1 MIRSGLFSV
10 AVDIS
15 IRASHVVLPLD
26 AVVAR
31 EFGSEIM
38 EATLFNTVLGL
49 FIGTVSRDRSPS
61 IGEVGFREHCE
72 SNTKNMAARCQA
84 D

>member
-1 MIRSGLFSV
+1 MIRSGVFSV
-10 AVDIS
+10 AVDVS
-15 IRASHVVLPLD
+15 IRACHVELPLD

-31 EFGSEIM
+31 EFGSEIT

-49 FIGTVSRDRSPS
+49 FIGTVSRDCPPS
-61 IGEVGFREHCE
+61 IGEVGFQERCE